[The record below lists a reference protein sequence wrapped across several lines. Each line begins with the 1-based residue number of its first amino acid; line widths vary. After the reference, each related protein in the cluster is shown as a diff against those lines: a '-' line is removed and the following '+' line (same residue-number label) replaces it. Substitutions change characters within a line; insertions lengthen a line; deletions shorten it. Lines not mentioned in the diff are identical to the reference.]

1 VQIKESLITQDILD
15 STNICYFGGTVE
27 EKDTLTLKRLL
38 FRATR
43 GRAILNTFSLEIDAE
58 DIMRGENFHNENIG
72 YIVLVEDNG
81 PLRKV
86 VERVCQ
92 SFCTESNKVF
102 MINPRSV

>member
-1 VQIKESLITQDILD
+1 M
-15 STNICYFGGTVE
+15 
-27 EKDTLTLKRLL
+27 TLKRLL

-58 DIMRGENFHNENIG
+58 DIMRGENFHNETIG

-86 VERVCQ
+86 VERVCN
-92 SFCTESNKVF
+92 SFSTETSKVF
-102 MINPRSV
+102 MINPRSVQADIKEITAQKA